1 MVNSLN
7 KKKVLKDKKRQSSKR
22 KYETLIKNH
31 RKEIEKY
38 LGQSNI
44 DLANLKK
51 IFKQMQ
57 KTLDKAAQKGVIH
70 KNNAADKKS
79 KYSQKINSL
88 EKQISL
94 GDSVPIE

>member
-31 RKEIEKY
+31 RKEIEKC

-94 GDSVPIE
+94 GDSAPIE

>member
-7 KKKVLKDKKRQSSKR
+7 KKKVLKDKERQSSKR
-22 KYETLIKNH
+22 KYETLINNH

-44 DLANLKK
+44 DLVNLKK

-70 KNNAADKKS
+70 KNNAANKKS
-79 KYSQKINSL
+79 KYSQEINSL